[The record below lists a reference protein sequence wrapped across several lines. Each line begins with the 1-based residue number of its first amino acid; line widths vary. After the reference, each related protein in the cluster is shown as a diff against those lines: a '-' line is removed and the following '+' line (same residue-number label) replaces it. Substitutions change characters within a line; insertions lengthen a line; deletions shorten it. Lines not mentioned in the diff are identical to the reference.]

1 MELERSKSWRG
12 RWSKLVRKIET
23 IHTPGDRQGLLERLS
38 HPEKPLILAFAN
50 AHAMN
55 LLAKSDSFFESL
67 GAADTVLRDGSGM
80 ETLFNQLNIPPGLN
94 LNGTDLIPD
103 VVGQFNGRCIAFLGT
118 QEPYLEAGVDF
129 VKKNLAPQSSCVRAN
144 GFLDDDAYISLA
156 AECRPALIVLGMGM
170 PRQEEVAIALR
181 SRLTFPCLI
190 ICGGAIID
198 FWGGRT
204 SRAPVWMRRSGME
217 SLFRLQMEPR
227 RLFQRYV
234 IGNLVFLARAMVFP
248 AFNRSLG
255 LQVVKRRVK
264 TSTSAVK

>member
-1 MELERSKSWRG
+1 MERG
-12 RWSKLVRKIET
+12 KGWKLRWSKLVRKIER
-23 IHTPGDRQGLLERLS
+23 IHTLGDRQGLLERLC
-38 HPEKPLILAFAN
+38 HPDKPVILAFAN

-55 LLAKSDSFFESL
+55 LLAKSEYFFESL
-67 GAADTVLRDGSGM
+67 CATDIVLRDGSGM

-103 VVGQFNGRCIAFLGT
+103 AVSQFNGHCIAFLGT
-118 QEPYLEAGVDF
+118 QEPYLESGVEF
-129 VKKNLAPQSSCVRAN
+129 VQKNLAPQSSCVRAD
-144 GFLDDDAYISLA
+144 GFLDDNAYISLA

-198 FWGGRT
+198 FWGGKT
-204 SRAPVWMRRSGME
+204 SRAPLWMRQSGME
-217 SLFRLQMEPR
+217 WLFRLQMEPR

-248 AFNRSLG
+248 AFDRRLG
-255 LQVVKRRVK
+255 RPVIKRQVKN
-264 TSTSAVK
+264 STSAFK

>member
-1 MELERSKSWRG
+1 MERSNNWKW
-12 RWSKLVRKIET
+12 RWSKLVQKIER
-23 IHTPGDRQGLLERLS
+23 IHTPGNKQGLLEKLS

-55 LLAKSDSFFESL
+55 LLTKSESFFESL
-67 GAADTVLRDGSGM
+67 CAADTVLRDGSGM

-94 LNGTDLIPD
+94 LNGTDLIPE

-118 QEPYLEAGVDF
+118 QEPYLESGVEF
-129 VKKNLAPQSSCVRAN
+129 VKQNLAPQSRCVRAD
-144 GFLDDDAYISLA
+144 GFLDDSAYISLA

-170 PRQEEVAIALR
+170 PRQEEAAIALR
-181 SRLTFPCLI
+181 SRLAFPCLI

-204 SRAPVWMRRSGME
+204 SRAPLWMRRSGLE
-217 SLFRLQMEPR
+217 WLFRLQMEPR

-248 AFNRSLG
+248 AFSQRLER
-255 LQVVKRRVK
+255 QAIKKQAK